1 MIIPKINSNSN
12 FPVDCNSCNGK
23 LIYLGIDKP
32 RKVKVWKCK
41 NCQHEI
47 CLVVG
52 KNIFRVKKAAQQVD
66 APEPASPAR

>member
-1 MIIPKINSNSN
+1 MIIPHIKSKSNV
-12 FPVDCNSCNGK
+12 PIQCNSCKGK
-23 LIYLGIDKP
+23 FIYIGLDKH

-47 CLVVG
+47 CLVVSE
-52 KNIFRVKKAAQQVD
+52 NIIRIKKAAQQVD